1 MNEDIEKES
10 QGLAHILLFHALEH
24 NDKRGI
30 DVLST
35 PIFARIRISPEKISN
50 SYVANKKSPR
60 RGETKLRKNEMK
72 LRKNEMKLRKNEII
86 SPKNFSTPHWI
97 IRDPY

>member
-1 MNEDIEKES
+1 M
-10 QGLAHILLFHALEH
+10 
-24 NDKRGI
+24 
-30 DVLST
+30 LST
-35 PIFARIRISPEKISN
+35 SIFARIRISPEEISN

-72 LRKNEMKLRKNEII
+72 LRRNEII

-97 IRDPY
+97 IRDLYQGVFDFLHRELDGLIIYNVSALLSNL